1 MSAYPITAI
10 NTLFLDRERK
20 LRKGADDRDRRR
32 HHSNPRRPATQYCS
46 TQSRNRAS
54 NPELLD
60 ASPSPSLVLVELL
73 SVILS
78 REICSGISQLSTSRR
93 RLGRSSLFWPWVA
106 EKLISC
112 PDTPLLFFGQT

>member
-20 LRKGADDRDRRR
+20 PRKGADDRDVPQLNIVQPNLEIAPPIP
-32 HHSNPRRPATQYCS
+32 SV
-46 TQSRNRAS
+46 
-54 NPELLD
+54 
-60 ASPSPSLVLVELL
+60 SPSPSPVLVELL

-93 RLGRSSLFWPWVA
+93 GWLFLAV
-106 EKLISC
+106 
-112 PDTPLLFFGQT
+112 GG